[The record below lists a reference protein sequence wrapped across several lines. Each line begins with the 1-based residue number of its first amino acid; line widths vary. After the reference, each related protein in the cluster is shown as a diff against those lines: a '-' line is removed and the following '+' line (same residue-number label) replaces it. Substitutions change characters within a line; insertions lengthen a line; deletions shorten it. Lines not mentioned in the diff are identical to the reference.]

1 MKKRILLTLVATLLL
16 CSILFNLNSCIM
28 VSAVDLMDGVEA
40 REVEAVDLDLLNAS
54 VSDFA
59 IRIFNAAEKGEN
71 TFLSPMS
78 ILFALAMTSNGAA
91 GETLDQMEQVFG
103 IERDELNGYLYT
115 YLNSLT
121 EGEKIKLGIAN
132 SIWFKN
138 DPKLTVKQSFLQK
151 NADYYGAEIYK
162 TPFDLTTVADINS
175 WVRRETRGMIP
186 MIINNIPDDAIMYL
200 INTIAFEAE
209 WASTYESRQVR
220 SGIFTKEDGTEQR
233 ADFMY
238 STEGKYIEDEYATG
252 FIKNYSGKYAF
263 VALLP
268 NEGVSLSDYIDSL
281 DGEGIA
287 SMLSSPLRTTVKTSL
302 PKFSTEYEA
311 DISEIL
317 VEMGMIDAF
326 DVYDADFSELGSYE
340 ELGIYIGSVLH
351 KTYIDVAERGT
362 KAAAVTVVGV
372 KNGAAAPPQDPKE
385 VYLDRPFIYMIIDTE
400 NNIPLFIGSMT
411 DIKK

>member
-40 REVEAVDLDLLNAS
+40 REVEAVDLDVLNAS

-103 IERDELNGYLYT
+103 IRRDELNGYLHT

-138 DPKLTVKQSFLQK
+138 DSKLTVKQSFQQK

-209 WASTYESRQVR
+209 WAATYESRQVR

-362 KAAAVTVVGV
+362 KAAAVTVVSV
-372 KNGAAAPPQDPKE
+372 KDGAAAPPQDPKE

>member
-287 SMLSSPLRTTVKTSL
+287 SMLSSPFRTTVKTSL

>member
-1 MKKRILLTLVATLLL
+1 MKKRILLTLAATLLL

-40 REVEAVDLDLLNAS
+40 REVEAVDLDVLNAS

-103 IERDELNGYLYT
+103 IRRDELNGYLHT

-138 DPKLTVKQSFLQK
+138 DSKLTVKQSFLQK

-209 WASTYESRQVR
+209 WAATYESRQVR

-362 KAAAVTVVGV
+362 KAAAVTVVSV
-372 KNGAAAPPQDPKE
+372 KDGAAAPPQDPKE